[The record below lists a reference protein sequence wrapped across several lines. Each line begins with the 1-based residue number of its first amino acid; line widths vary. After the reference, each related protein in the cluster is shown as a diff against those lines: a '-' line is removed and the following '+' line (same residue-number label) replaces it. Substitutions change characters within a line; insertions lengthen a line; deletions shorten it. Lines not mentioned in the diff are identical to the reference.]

1 MATRDRTLAHLLLLA
16 AGVVALGGCG
26 DRNLRDAR
34 QTLDRWLAANVS
46 KKFDQVVALT
56 SDAAFAPV
64 AKQQG
69 VPIAQ
74 VRKDIPQLLAL
85 APEKLEGFT
94 VVGEG
99 RKVADG
105 HYAFTVV
112 ERLIRKG
119 KRREKR
125 EELHVLRE
133 REAWRVDPTR
143 ATEGA

>member
-1 MATRDRTLAHLLLLA
+1 MRTMDRRLSVFLLTALCA
-16 AGVVALGGCG
+16 ALPGCS

-34 QTLDRWLAANVS
+34 QTLDRWLQANVS

-69 VPIAQ
+69 VPLAQ

-94 VVGEG
+94 VIGEG

-105 HYAFTVV
+105 HYAFTVS
-112 ERLIRKG
+112 ERLIKQG

-133 REAWRVDPTR
+133 GEAWRVDPTR
-143 ATEGA
+143 ATEAP